1 MPPFSSQTDVVL
13 ALMARHRSIRAFEP
27 APVPD
32 EHVEQAVRAAQ
43 CAATSSWIQSY
54 HLIQVVDAQ
63 ERQRLAALAG
73 GQAQVHEAGAF
84 FVVCGDT
91 RRHELVAEDAK
102 AARHVTDEVLLLA
115 VIDASLFA
123 QNLTLAFEAMDYG
136 VCYIGG
142 LRNDLDGVDE
152 VLDLPRGVL
161 PLFGLTV
168 GLPRDPSA
176 VRPRLEP
183 GAVWSKGRY
192 PSDEDVR
199 AAVRR
204 FDLQAAMHYEQ
215 RGLSGRDWSGGL
227 WRKFSTALRPRVGPY
242 LREKV
247 GLEEPTRDQTPDGP

>member
-1 MPPFSSQTDVVL
+1 MP
-13 ALMARHRSIRAFEP
+13 RS
-27 APVPD
+27 
-32 EHVEQAVRAAQ
+32 VRKP
-43 CAATSSWIQSY
+43 
-54 HLIQVVDAQ
+54 
-63 ERQRLAALAG
+63 ALAG

-136 VCYIGG
+136 VCYIEG

-152 VLDLPRGVL
+152 VLDLPEAFSALRTHGRAPSRSVCRPAAARARRGVV
-161 PLFGLTV
+161 P
-168 GLPRDPSA
+168 
-176 VRPRLEP
+176 
-183 GAVWSKGRY
+183 GRY

>member
-1 MPPFSSQTDVVL
+1 MQPSSSQADAVL
-13 ALMARHRSIRAFEP
+13 ELMARHRSVRAFD
-27 APVPD
+27 ATPVPD
-32 EHVEQAVRAAQ
+32 EHIERAVRAAQ

-54 HLIQVVDAQ
+54 HLIQVVDPD
-63 ERQRLAALAG
+63 EREQLAALAG
-73 GQAQVHEAGAF
+73 GQAQVHEAGAL

-91 RRHELVAEDAK
+91 RRHEIVAEDAG

-123 QNLTLAFEAMDYG
+123 QNLTLAFEAMGYG

-142 LRNDLDGVDE
+142 LRNDLDGVDGL
-152 VLDLPRGVL
+152 LDLPHGVL

-168 GLPRDPSA
+168 GVPSDPSA
-176 VRPRLEP
+176 TRPRLEP
-183 GAVWSKGRY
+183 TAVWSKGRY

-199 AAVRR
+199 AAIRR
-204 FDLQAAMHYEQ
+204 FDQRAAEHYEQ
-215 RGLSGRDWSGGL
+215 RGLPGRDWSGGL

-247 GLEEPTRDQTPDGP
+247 GLEGPPADQAPERS

>member
-1 MPPFSSQTDVVL
+1 MQPSSSQADAVL
-13 ALMARHRSIRAFEP
+13 ELMARHRSIRSFDP
-27 APVPD
+27 APLPD
-32 EHVEQAVRAAQ
+32 EHVERAVRAAQ

-54 HLIQVVDAQ
+54 HLIQVVDLE
-63 ERQRLAALAG
+63 ERRQLAELAG
-73 GQAQVHEAGAF
+73 GQAQVHEAGAL

-91 RRHELVAEDAK
+91 RRHELVAEDAE
-102 AARHVTDEVLLLA
+102 AERHVTDEVLLLA

-152 VLDLPRGVL
+152 ILDLPRGVL

-168 GLPRDPSA
+168 GLPRDRSA
-176 VRPRLEP
+176 TRPRLEP

-204 FDLQAAMHYEQ
+204 FDRRAAEHYQQ
-215 RGLSGRDWSGGL
+215 RGFPGRDWSGGL

-247 GLEEPTRDQTPDGP
+247 GLEDRPCDQAPGVS